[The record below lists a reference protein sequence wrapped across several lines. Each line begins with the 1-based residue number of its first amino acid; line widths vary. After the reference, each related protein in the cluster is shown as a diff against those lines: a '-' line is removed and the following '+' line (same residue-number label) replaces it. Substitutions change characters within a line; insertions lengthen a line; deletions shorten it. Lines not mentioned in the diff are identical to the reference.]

1 MFGGRLFR
9 LPFKAGRHSAT
20 ALGFGPV
27 APSVDLFYD
36 TGSGCSAVGSAEDP
50 QTIMTDAPKKDARLG
65 RTEKASDLSEQRANI
80 LLVDDRR
87 DKLLALE
94 VVLAPLGENL
104 VPAHSG
110 MEALRLLLKQDFA
123 VIVLDVSM
131 PGMDGFETASLLRQ
145 RKNSEMTPII
155 FISAINQSDI
165 HLARGYSLGA
175 VDYIL
180 APIVPEILRAKVSFF
195 IELHKKNKQ
204 LQQQAETQI
213 QLIREQAARAEAEAA
228 NQAKDRFIAMLSH
241 ELRTPLT
248 PILLASSMLG
258 NDPTVPDYIR
268 QELKIIARNAVL
280 EARLIDDLL
289 DLTRINQQKLNLVYE
304 IVDVHDLLRSALSI
318 CSHEIS
324 AKDLTV
330 RLELETSESRLRADA
345 ARIQQVFCNTIKNA
359 VKFTPEGGQITLRS
373 TDSGNDRIRIEIIDT
388 GIGISPEFLP
398 RIFDLFEQA
407 SRPIS
412 GGLGLGLPI
421 SKAIVELHGG
431 RIWAS
436 STGLRHGTTF
446 VIELSNVVPN
456 IAQLSYSKNASASTA
471 DLQGFDGR
479 RRILLV
485 DDHADSISSMHLF
498 LKAKGYEVT
507 TADSVEVA
515 LKAVVRER
523 VDLLVSDIGLPDGSG
538 EDLIRRLRNMG
549 QNLPSIALSGYGMEE
564 DIARSRAAG
573 FQIHLIKPVSQQNL
587 LSAIGQ
593 LLEGADSP

>member
-1 MFGGRLFR
+1 
-9 LPFKAGRHSAT
+9 
-20 ALGFGPV
+20 
-27 APSVDLFYD
+27 
-36 TGSGCSAVGSAEDP
+36 
-50 QTIMTDAPKKDARLG
+50 MTDAPKKDARLG

-248 PILLASSMLG
+248 PILLASSMLS
-258 NDPTVPDYIR
+258 NDPTVPDHIR

-373 TDSGNDRIRIEIIDT
+373 TDSGNGRIRIEIIDT

-407 SRPIS
+407 GRPIS

-573 FQIHLIKPVSQQNL
+573 FQIHLIKPVSPQNL

>member
-1 MFGGRLFR
+1 
-9 LPFKAGRHSAT
+9 
-20 ALGFGPV
+20 
-27 APSVDLFYD
+27 
-36 TGSGCSAVGSAEDP
+36 
-50 QTIMTDAPKKDARLG
+50 MTDAPKKDARLG

-436 STGLRHGTTF
+436 STGLGHGTTF

>member
-1 MFGGRLFR
+1 
-9 LPFKAGRHSAT
+9 
-20 ALGFGPV
+20 
-27 APSVDLFYD
+27 
-36 TGSGCSAVGSAEDP
+36 
-50 QTIMTDAPKKDARLG
+50 MTDAPKKDARLG

-248 PILLASSMLG
+248 PILLASSMLS
-258 NDPTVPDYIR
+258 NDPTVPDHIR

-373 TDSGNDRIRIEIIDT
+373 TDSGNGRIRIEIIDT
-388 GIGISPEFLP
+388 GIDISPEFLP

-407 SRPIS
+407 GRPIS

-436 STGLRHGTTF
+436 SAGLGHGATF
-446 VIELSNVVPN
+446 FIELSNVVPN

>member
-1 MFGGRLFR
+1 M
-9 LPFKAGRHSAT
+9 
-20 ALGFGPV
+20 

-36 TGSGCSAVGSAEDP
+36 KGSGCSAVGSAEDP

-248 PILLASSMLG
+248 PILLASSMLS
-258 NDPTVPDYIR
+258 NDPTVPDHIR

-573 FQIHLIKPVSQQNL
+573 FQIHLIKPVSPQNL

>member
-1 MFGGRLFR
+1 
-9 LPFKAGRHSAT
+9 
-20 ALGFGPV
+20 V

-213 QLIREQAARAEAEAA
+213 QLIREQTARAEAEAA

-248 PILLASSMLG
+248 PILLASSMLS
-258 NDPTVPDYIR
+258 NDPTVPDHIR